1 MATLYSENSSFSW
14 RGKFLSPDKAN
25 RIKTLFFFSLLV
37 AAHQKLALCS
47 AGNSRQGCKNQQNWI
62 NILGAGVCCFNKEQK
77 VIYLHRL
84 KDAIKRG
91 GPSVIRIDAGFGSLH
106 SVKSFAD
113 ATACSSSSRATNHLG
128 IIILRQVFGSTYTT
142 AASNLAYFLPYS
154 AVFMQLL
161 VHPRLDK

>member
-77 VIYLHRL
+77 VIYLQRL
-84 KDAIKRG
+84 KNAIIKRG
-91 GPSVIRIDAGFGSLH
+91 AKRNPDWRRFWKLH